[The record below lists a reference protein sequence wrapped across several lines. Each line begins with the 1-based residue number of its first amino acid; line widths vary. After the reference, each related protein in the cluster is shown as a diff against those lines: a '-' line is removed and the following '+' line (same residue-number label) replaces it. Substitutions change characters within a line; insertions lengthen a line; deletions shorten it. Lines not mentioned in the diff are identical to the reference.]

1 MHFEYNPLEHFP
13 EATMHESSLP
23 LSLFLPF
30 LSFVGAIV
38 NETTARSFGGSL
50 ERAIKDLTMYYL
62 SIC

>member
-1 MHFEYNPLEHFP
+1 
-13 EATMHESSLP
+13 MHESSLP